1 MSTRQHSGIL
11 GGGVHVQGAQPL
23 QKGCDWHICEG
34 IVEITPWMKEK
45 PAGVS
50 GLVER
55 ETP

>member
-1 MSTRQHSGIL
+1 MIL
-11 GGGVHVQGAQPL
+11 VGGVHVQEAQPL

-34 IVEITPWMKEK
+34 IVEITPSMKEK
-45 PAGVS
+45 LAEVS